1 MWEKPT
7 ALIRFHLRKQRSRIA
22 GSTGFEPVECRHQK
36 PMPYRLAMAQFKMLQ
51 TGIEPVRLLYRKI
64 LSLLRFPF
72 SPL

>member
-1 MWEKPT
+1 MLW
-7 ALIRFHLRKQRSRIA
+7 LREQLRIYLA
-22 GSTGFEPVECRHQK
+22 GIFFTEPTGFEPVECRHQK

-51 TGIEPVRLLYRKI
+51 TGIEPVRLSYRKI